1 MKIVL
6 VTCGSRGD
14 VQPVLA
20 LALGLQARGH
30 RVLLAAPP
38 ENADWAGATGCPFY
52 PVGRNVTAYIHSR
65 VRAHTLDM
73 ALSFTQFVRSEVQ
86 NQFRVLPQIIH
97 GADLAL
103 GASLA
108 FALSSASEA
117 QNIPYRYIAF
127 TPQLFPSSRHPFPV
141 LRDHGLPSWAN
152 RLSWWAARQVD
163 RLNIKALINGWRRR
177 KGLAPVPDAWRH
189 ILGSPAIL
197 ATDPALGRV
206 PPDVRESTV
215 QTGYWHLQ
223 PQASLSRALKDFL
236 NTGSPPVYVGFG
248 SMPPL
253 DQQKM
258 ASQAIRAVR
267 SAGKRIILSAGAV
280 SDREI
285 MAQPDVF
292 CLGPSPHIKLFPRLC
307 AAVHHGGSGTTHTAA
322 HAGIP
327 QVIVSHILD
336 QYYWGSQIFKQELG
350 PRPIWRA
357 RFTEARLASALHAC
371 VSQQKYTRNARRA
384 ARVIQTQD
392 SIGRAVEWIDALFT
406 GAG

>member
-52 PVGRNVTAYIHSR
+52 PVGRNVMAYIHSR

-73 ALSFTQFVRSEVQ
+73 ALAFTQFVRSEVL
-86 NQFRVLPQIIH
+86 NQFRQLPQIIH
-97 GADLAL
+97 GADLTL

-108 FALSSASEA
+108 FALASVSEA
-117 QNIPYRYIAF
+117 QKIPYRYIAF
-127 TPQLFPSSRHPFPV
+127 TPQLFPSGHHPFPV
-141 LRDHGLPSWAN
+141 LRDHGLPNWAN
-152 RLSWWAARQVD
+152 RLSWWLARQVD
-163 RLNIKALINGWRRR
+163 RLNLKHLLNGWRRR
-177 KGLAPVPDAWRH
+177 TGLAPVSDAWHH
-189 ILGSPAIL
+189 ILGSPTIL
-197 ATDPALGRV
+197 ATDPALGPV

-223 PQASLSRALKDFL
+223 PQASLSTALKNFL
-236 NTGSPPVYVGFG
+236 NAGSPPVYVGFG

-280 SDREI
+280 SGRENR
-285 MAQPDVF
+285 AHSDVF
-292 CLGPSPHIKLFPRLC
+292 FLGPSPHIKLFPHLC
-307 AAVHHGGSGTTHTAA
+307 AVVHHGGSGTTHTAA

-336 QYYWGSQIFKQELG
+336 QYYWGNRIFKLKLG

-357 RFTEARLASALHAC
+357 RFSEAKLANAIHAC

-384 ARVIQTQD
+384 ARIIQARD
-392 SIGRAVEWIDALFT
+392 SIGRAVEWIDAVFT
-406 GAG
+406 GA